1 MPVTA
6 AGYAGLVVKRS
17 TVGHMQCSIARA
29 LDIVGEWWTPLIL
42 RDVFRGMRRFEEIQT
57 SLGIARNILSDR
69 LTTLIEAGVLEKRI
83 YHTHPDRFEYRL
95 TDMGR
100 DYYQVLLAL
109 KQWGDTWLAEE
120 EGPPVTLIHAT
131 CGHEVTPV
139 LTCSACGDAIG
150 PRTIRSPVRDL
161 PSPL

>member
-1 MPVTA
+1 
-6 AGYAGLVVKRS
+6 
-17 TVGHMQCSIARA
+17 MQCSIARA

-69 LTTLIEAGVLEKRI
+69 LTTLIEAGVLEKRL

-109 KQWGDTWLAEE
+109 KQWGDTWLAEK

-139 LTCSACGDAIG
+139 LTCSACGEAIA
-150 PRTIRSPVRDL
+150 PRTIKSPNAPVA
-161 PSPL
+161 